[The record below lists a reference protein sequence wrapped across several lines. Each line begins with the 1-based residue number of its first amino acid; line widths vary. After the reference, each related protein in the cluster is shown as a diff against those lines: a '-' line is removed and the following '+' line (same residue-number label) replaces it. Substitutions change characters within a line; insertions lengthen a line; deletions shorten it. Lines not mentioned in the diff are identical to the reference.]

1 MDIRVTFPGGMRVD
15 AALKGRVIRTD
26 QSKRSG
32 GEGSAPEPYQ
42 FFLASIATC
51 AGIYV
56 LSFCRE
62 RNLPTDGLEL
72 VQRQE
77 YDESGKQLRKVT
89 IKIAVPPEFPEKY
102 RRALVRAVNLCTV
115 KKAIT
120 NPPQFETAAKV
131 R

>member
-42 FFLASIATC
+42 LFLASIATC

-72 VQRQE
+72 VQHQE

-89 IKIAVPPEFPEKY
+89 IKITVPPDFPEKY

-120 NPPQFETAAKV
+120 NPPEFETTTEN